1 MLTVTNAT
9 ITRSAVRVWII
20 IEVLWRESG
29 SMSLTE
35 DIECGFAMG
44 AGGGAGCV
52 YDAGEPIVNSPN
64 QDWGSGSGGSMMGTA
79 GAGGDG
85 FLFIVVRADEVNVQ

>member
-1 MLTVTNAT
+1 MENQ
-9 ITRSAVRVWII
+9 
-20 IEVLWRESG
+20 
-29 SMSLTE
+29 
-35 DIECGFAMG
+35 
-44 AGGGAGCV
+44 AGGGGGGKGGVGGNASNGIAGNGGPGLLLDWIAAPITVCSGGDGCV